1 MLARGMRITTCAM
14 ALAGALLLGGCGG
27 DDGSDTPATTTP
39 TPTASAQDEAVA
51 VLEAYWDERVRVET
65 SGAYDTADFSR
76 TLAPSETEPM
86 LARYAQFE
94 AGNFRRTGEPELRD
108 YTATVD
114 GTSAI
119 ATVCVNEDE
128 WGAEA
133 DGEVVEPE
141 AAGWYASSH
150 RLEQTD
156 GTWLIVGEADT
167 PSGISC

>member
-1 MLARGMRITTCAM
+1 MTCAL
-14 ALAGALLLGGCGG
+14 ALSGALLLGGCGG
-27 DDGSDTPATTTP
+27 DEGSDEPTPTTA

-51 VLEAYWDERVRVET
+51 VLEAYWNERVRVES

-76 TLAPSETEPM
+76 ILSPSESEPM
-86 LARYAQFE
+86 QARYAQFE
-94 AGNFRRTGEPELRD
+94 GGNFRRVGKPELRD

-133 DGEVVEPE
+133 DGEVVQPE

-156 GTWLIVGEADT
+156 GAWLIVGEAET
-167 PSGISC
+167 PRGISC

>member
-1 MLARGMRITTCAM
+1 MRVTTCAL
-14 ALAGALLLGGCGG
+14 ALSGALLLGGCGG
-27 DDGSDTPATTTP
+27 DDGSDTPATTAP
-39 TPTASAQDEAVA
+39 SPTASAQDEAVA
-51 VLEAYWDERVRVET
+51 VLEAYWSERVRVET

-76 TLAPSETEPM
+76 ILSPAESEPM
-86 LARYAQFE
+86 QARYAQFE
-94 AGNFRRTGEPELRD
+94 DGNFRRVGAPELRD

-114 GTSAI
+114 GDTAI

-156 GTWLIVGEADT
+156 GAWLIAGSAET